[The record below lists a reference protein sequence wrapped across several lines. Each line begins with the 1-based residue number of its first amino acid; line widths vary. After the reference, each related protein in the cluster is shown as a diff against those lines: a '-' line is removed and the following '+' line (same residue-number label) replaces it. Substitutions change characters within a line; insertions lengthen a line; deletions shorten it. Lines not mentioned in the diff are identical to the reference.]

1 MNSKHPKTS
10 IWIRLI
16 AAGTCLAFFAGCAQI
31 ATVSEKRPAP
41 LQPSSEADRVAT
53 QTIDSGLAEE
63 QKQPLVALGA
73 FVAAAQDALRQ
84 LDRNPANAEARR
96 DYNFAVAR
104 IFTVVR
110 DAKLDPWTHPM
121 RVGANGEY
129 TLTWNRDPRPEWN
142 LALYGLVPA
151 DQLDFKGTYV
161 KDHVKKDGIG
171 APLVAERTLTAQQ
184 ASALFCA
191 PHIFYSV
198 TATAQFEGSRCII
211 SIYDPLATETV
222 RVDGHTYP
230 LAANFTAAY
239 ALQLALEKPQKLG
252 LARMLRPQEYA
263 ATARIIRFEPYNPN
277 KTVVLF
283 IHGLMDTPV
292 TWVPMLNDLRGDVD
306 FRRNYQIWF
315 YSYPSGYP
323 YPYSAAILRQELDA
337 IEKKFPLRKPMVV
350 IGHSMGGCIT
360 RTLITDTGTKLW
372 TEAFGHSPAETQ
384 MPADTKRLLEQAI
397 IFKHRGEIGRAIFM
411 SAPHRGS
418 DLASNWIGRIG
429 SMLVKAPT
437 TLLKVNQAL
446 GASLTADPA
455 ALQLKRLPN
464 SIDTMAPNNRFV
476 MGINTVPITK
486 GIPYHSII
494 GDRGRGDTPNSS
506 DGVVPYW
513 SSHLDGAKSERIV
526 PCGHGSPLNPQ
537 AIVEVHRILQLN
549 TKSHRTQP
557 QQPSAQDT
565 HHRAGV
571 AVDGDA
577 SSGAAVSKTDL

>member
-1 MNSKHPKTS
+1 MKIHHSV
-10 IWIRLI
+10 
-16 AAGTCLAFFAGCAQI
+16 AASVVALAMAGCAQI
-31 ATVSEKRPAP
+31 AVVSEKRPAP
-41 LQPSSEADRVAT
+41 LPPGSSADRVAT
-53 QTIDSGLAEE
+53 QTINGALGEE
-63 QKQPLVALGA
+63 KKQPIVALGA
-73 FVAAAQDALRQ
+73 FVAAARDTLRQ
-84 LDRNPANAEARR
+84 LDRNPSDAEARR
-96 DYNFAVAR
+96 AYNFAVAR

-121 RVGANGEY
+121 RVGANGEF
-129 TLTWNRDPRPEWN
+129 TLTWKRDPRPEWN
-142 LALYGLVPA
+142 LALYDLIPT
-151 DQLDFKGTYV
+151 DELDFKGTYV
-161 KDHVKKDGIG
+161 KDHVTKEGIG
-171 APLVAERTLTAQQ
+171 APLVAKRELTAQQ
-184 ASALFCA
+184 ASAFFT
-191 PHIFYSV
+191 PPYIYYSV
-198 TATAQFEGSRCII
+198 TATAQFEGSRCVI
-211 SIYDPLATETV
+211 SINDPLAAESV

-230 LAANFTAAY
+230 LAADFTASY
-239 ALQLALEKPQKLG
+239 AMLLAREKPQKLG

-263 ATARIIRFEPYNPN
+263 ATARVARLEPYNPN
-277 KTVVLF
+277 KSVLLV
-283 IHGLMDTPV
+283 IHGLMDTPA
-292 TWVPMLNDLRGDVD
+292 TWVLMLNDLRGDKD
-306 FRRNYQIWF
+306 IRRNYQFWF

-337 IEKKFPLRKPMVV
+337 IEEKFPLRKPMVV

-397 IFKHRGEIGRAIFM
+397 IFKHRGEIGRVIFM

-437 TLLKVNQAL
+437 TLLKVNQTL
-446 GASLTADPA
+446 RASLTADPA

-513 SSHLDGAKSERIV
+513 SSHLDGARSEFIA
-526 PCGHGSPLNPQ
+526 PCGHGSPLNAQ
-537 AIVEVHRILQLN
+537 AIAEVHRILQLN
-549 TKSHRTQP
+549 AQSH
-557 QQPSAQDT
+557 
-565 HHRAGV
+565 
-571 AVDGDA
+571 
-577 SSGAAVSKTDL
+577 